1 MRRFCLIVVAMF
13 CALNLSAQ
21 SSAREWIDGL
31 NYTLG
36 DRFALYMKV
45 KAYGEQTDGY
55 FMVDKDGYYIQL
67 GMMEV
72 YSDGKYRY
80 EINNSRREV
89 TEDRVNL
96 ESRDLLSNPTRAFEF
111 LDSEFKATIS
121 ERIHNGAILKFV
133 PKQSSD
139 ITAVYVSVVW
149 RDNRIIPMAIKYDY
163 DGEEVSIALVM
174 ADANS
179 AVLPRWNKNNY
190 KTYDFV
196 SFL

>member
-1 MRRFCLIVVAMF
+1 MF
-13 CALNLSAQ
+13 CALSLSAQ

-45 KAYGEQTDGY
+45 KAYDEQTDGY

-139 ITAVYVSVVW
+139 IKAIYVSVVW
-149 RDNRIIPMAIKYDY
+149 RDNRIVPLAIKYDY